1 MNSDLEKKRQ
11 SGRDGIY
18 FCEYLLRN
26 MVAGSSSALTR
37 YAKRIYNEPARGVHD
52 CAPWGKICFFFRFDT
67 ITEKQENGRGFFL
80 FSLAFHYHPPPEK
93 KL

>member
-1 MNSDLEKKRQ
+1 
-11 SGRDGIY
+11 
-18 FCEYLLRN
+18 

-80 FSLAFHYHPPPEK
+80 FSLAFHYHPPPPK
-93 KL
+93 KNSKHVAMYNNEIILLSQPTR